1 MSGPRL
7 TIGLPVFNGGAYI
20 GAAVESVLRQT
31 FENFEL
37 VVSDNNSSDGTVEIV
52 QQAAAGDPRVRIR
65 SHPTNI
71 GAHNNYNSILPL
83 SNAEYFKWM
92 AHDDLL
98 APTYL
103 ERCVEAL
110 DRHPEVVL
118 AFSNAA
124 QIDENGEELGSLA
137 SKQIYDSPSAYSRMR
152 AYMADSTRIPQVF
165 GVFRRSAL
173 SESHLLP
180 SYPKSDT
187 VFMCEMAML
196 GRWIVIEEPL
206 LLNREHPERQGR
218 LPLRDRTHWYFPG
231 RSAPLLPRWDQWGG
245 MLTVAWTV
253 PMPAWDKAKCLG
265 FATYWGLRHYRELA
279 KDLTHRVTYEAR
291 RARSALGKRAE

>member
-1 MSGPRL
+1 MAGPRL
-7 TIGLPVFNGGAYI
+7 TIGLPVFNGCDYV
-20 GAAVESVLRQT
+20 GAAVESVLKQT
-31 FENFEL
+31 YENFEL
-37 VVSDNNSSDGTVEIV
+37 IVSDNNSSDRTVEVV
-52 QQAAAGDPRVRIR
+52 QQVAAGDPRVQLR

-83 SNAEYFKWM
+83 TNAEYFKWM

-110 DRHPEVVL
+110 DEHPEAVL
-118 AFSNAA
+118 AFSNAT
-124 QIDENGEELGSLA
+124 QIDENGEELGALT
-137 SKQIYDSPSAYSRMR
+137 SKQAYDSPSAYARMR

-173 SESHLLP
+173 SQSHLLP

-187 VFMCEMAML
+187 VFMCEMALL
-196 GRWIVIEEPL
+196 GKWIVIEEPL
-206 LLNREHPERQGR
+206 FLNREHPERQGR
-218 LPLRDRTHWYFPG
+218 LALRDRTQWYFPG
-231 RSAPLLPRWDQWGG
+231 RSAPLLPKWDQWGG
-245 MLTVAWTV
+245 MLSVAWTA

-279 KDLTHRVTYEAR
+279 KDLTHRASYEAR
-291 RARSALGKRAE
+291 RATSALGQRAE